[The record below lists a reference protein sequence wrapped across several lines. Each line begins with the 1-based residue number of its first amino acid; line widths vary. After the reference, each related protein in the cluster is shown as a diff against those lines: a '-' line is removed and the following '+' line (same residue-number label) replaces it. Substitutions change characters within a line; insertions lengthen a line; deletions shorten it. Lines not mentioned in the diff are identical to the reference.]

1 MLPSQNNE
9 QAPLCYIDQKKVNK
23 YNYYTFFCVLFMA
36 FAPRELYM
44 NNMHIGRPNFLPLSK
59 KFSRP
64 IHYPWTQGKVC
75 LFISF

>member
-23 YNYYTFFCVLFMA
+23 YNYYTFFCVLFMT

-44 NNMHIGRPNFLPLSK
+44 NMHAHWSSK
-59 KFSRP
+59 FFA
-64 IHYPWTQGKVC
+64 IVQEV
-75 LFISF
+75 